1 MMTMTTPFDY
11 INSVSH
17 NKVNM
22 MQDTDNDV
30 LAEKGYNAYIVNKGL
45 SYFPDTILYANMMNK
60 NWHLDNKLQY
70 SFLLNILR
78 PKKRFAK
85 WVKKQESTDIEIV
98 KAYYKCNNVRANEYV
113 KILTKDQIKE
123 LETRTTIVYK

>member
-1 MMTMTTPFDY
+1 MTTPFDY

-22 MQDTDNDV
+22 MQGTPNDA
-30 LAEKGYNAYIVNKGL
+30 LAEKGYNAYLVNMGL
-45 SYFPDTILYANMMNK
+45 SYFPDTIEYANMMNRSVQ
-60 NWHLDNKLQY
+60 LDNKLQY
-70 SFLLNILR
+70 SFFLNILR

-85 WVKKQESTDIEIV
+85 WVKKHESADIEIV
-98 KAYYKCNNVRANEYV
+98 KAYYKCNNARANEYV

-123 LETRTTIVYK
+123 LETRTTVVYK

>member
-1 MMTMTTPFDY
+1 MTTPFDY

-17 NKVNM
+17 NKVNI

-60 NWHLDNKLQY
+60 NWQLDNKLQY
-70 SFLLNILR
+70 NFLLNILR

-113 KILTKDQIKE
+113 KILTKDQITE
-123 LETRTTIVYK
+123 LETRMITNA

>member
-1 MMTMTTPFDY
+1 MMMTTPFDY

-60 NWHLDNKLQY
+60 SWQLDNKLQY

-113 KILTKDQIKE
+113 KILTKDQITE
-123 LETRTTIVYK
+123 LETRMITNA

>member
-1 MMTMTTPFDY
+1 MTTPFDY

-60 NWHLDNKLQY
+60 NWQLDNKLQY

-85 WVKKQESTDIEIV
+85 WVKKQDNDDLNAVSLFYGYNYE
-98 KAYYKCNNVRANEYV
+98 KAKAAL
-113 KILTKDQIKE
+113 KLLTPDQIIKIKE
-123 LETRTTIVYK
+123 RLEKG